1 MKNQTIQL
9 ISYKVLR
16 CVVSD
21 PPKFQCSCGCN
32 IIFLQLLQE
41 RLVAEEAEKLAKEKE
56 EEEARAK
63 VKFCS

>member
-1 MKNQTIQL
+1 MKKSDNFN
-9 ISYKVLR
+9 YKVLR
-16 CVVSD
+16 YAMCD
-21 PPKFQCSCGCN
+21 PPKFQCSCSCN

>member
-1 MKNQTIQL
+1 MTDLSTSI
-9 ISYKVLR
+9 I
-16 CVVSD
+16 
-21 PPKFQCSCGCN
+21 FGCN
-32 IIFLQLLQE
+32 INQGLQLLQE